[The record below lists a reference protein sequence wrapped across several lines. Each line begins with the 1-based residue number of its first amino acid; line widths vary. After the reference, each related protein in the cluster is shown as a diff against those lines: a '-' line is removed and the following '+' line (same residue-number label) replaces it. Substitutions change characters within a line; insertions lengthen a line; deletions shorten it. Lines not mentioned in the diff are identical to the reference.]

1 MRFPARKPFQRIRL
15 DYDVVISQNFGRPI
29 DSYKA
34 RIQPNGGSE
43 LHTVVVAE
51 GLQKAGLKVAVIQ
64 PGPNFVRWAG
74 VDYLSLED
82 VISRGLYDIQCEVL
96 VSQRFGS
103 LPANVSFARLAVEM
117 HDLPDERCHNVMPF
131 MAEVPGCKTIVH
143 SKFNAE
149 LYPDWPGLT
158 VIPAMV
164 EDSLFD
170 LPPVTRSPGRE
181 RTLIYGSAALKGLA
195 PTLQLW
201 RELHKNKYMFKKSKL
216 IVTSPGYDDAMQVLE
231 EWSGKS
237 RASVVD
243 GDWGNGVTYEQQRT
257 VGDMQRRLQNSDGI
271 FMCNVLCETYGV
283 VQTQCE
289 IAGRPAWV
297 MCLNGPGALKETLAN
312 PDTVHTDP
320 EAFVNA
326 VCAPHWPEMKP
337 AKDVRQSTVIPLWLD
352 CLGLKS
358 KKRSSAA

>member
-1 MRFPARKPFQRIRL
+1 MRFNPRKPFKKIQL
-15 DYDVVISQNFGRPI
+15 NYDVVISQNFGRQI
-29 DSYKA
+29 DSYRA
-34 RIQPNGGSE
+34 RTMPNGGSE

-51 GLQKAGLKVAVIQ
+51 GLRRAGLRVAVIQ
-64 PGPNFVRWAG
+64 PGPHFVRWAG

-82 VISRGLYDIQCEVL
+82 VIHRGLYDIQCEVL

-103 LPANVSFARLAVEM
+103 LPSNVSFARLAVEM
-117 HDLPDERCHNVMPF
+117 HDLPDERCHNVMGF

-158 VIPAMV
+158 IIPAMID
-164 EDSLFD
+164 DSLFD
-170 LPPVTRSPGRE
+170 LPAVQRPRSRE
-181 RTLIYGSAALKGLA
+181 RVLVYGSAALKGLA

-201 RELHKNKYMFKKSKL
+201 RELHKNKYTFKKSKL

-231 EWSGKS
+231 EWSGRK
-237 RASVVD
+237 RGDVVN
-243 GDWGNGVTYEQQRT
+243 GDWGSGVHYEQQRT

-297 MCLNGPGALKETLAN
+297 MCLNGPGALRETLAN
-312 PDTVHTDP
+312 PDTVFTDP
-320 EAFVNA
+320 EKFVNA
-326 VCAPHWPEMKP
+326 VCAVQWPEMKP

-358 KKRSSAA
+358 KKSEAA